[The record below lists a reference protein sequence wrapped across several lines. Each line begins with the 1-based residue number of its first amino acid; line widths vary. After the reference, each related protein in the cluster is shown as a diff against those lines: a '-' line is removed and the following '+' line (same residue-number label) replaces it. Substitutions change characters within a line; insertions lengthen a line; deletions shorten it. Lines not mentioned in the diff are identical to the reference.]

1 MRKRILWVS
10 ILITFL
16 GLILFS
22 FAATEIYYNLSV
34 ERSRETLAV
43 YMNVFDESVS
53 LDEAGAAA
61 LSERLGGA
69 RVTFLRTDGTVIADS
84 EAEGIEEN
92 HLNREEVQAALTE
105 GEGYAVRASDTLGAN
120 MVYYCKLFSG
130 LGVLVRIAVFTSSVW
145 SIFLQ
150 ALPTLIGFL
159 LADGLVCFLFTYL
172 AADFILKPVRQLTL
186 QAQQGKKLTSNYEEL
201 RPIAE
206 VLNQRNEKIVGDLK
220 RIEEEKELA
229 LQAKNSK
236 DEMIANI
243 THEMNTPLTSI
254 KGFAELLA
262 GEGLSEEQR
271 LRAVNIIRAQSERLS
286 NLITETIHYS
296 EIDSDELPSYDVDF
310 TELVQ
315 DALSAFEPNMRA
327 KNLTLHADIAEG
339 VTVFSRY
346 ERLLIILNNLVGNA
360 VRYNKEGGEIFVTL
374 GRENGLA
381 KLVVADTGVGIA
393 EENLDKV
400 FSRFFTVDKSH
411 NGQGGGF
418 GLGLAVVRKLCR
430 KAGWTIGVESKL
442 GEGTT
447 FTVVF

>member
-1 MRKRILWVS
+1 MRRRILCVS

-22 FAATEIYYNLSV
+22 FTATEVFYNLSV
-34 ERSRETLAV
+34 EHSKESLTV
-43 YMNVFDESVS
+43 YMNMYDESLT
-53 LDEAGAAA
+53 LDNAGAGE
-61 LSERLGGA
+61 LSQKLGGA
-69 RVTFLRTDGTVIADS
+69 RVTFLSTDGTVLADS
-84 EAEGIEEN
+84 ATDSITEN
-92 HLNREEVQAALTE
+92 HANRKEVQDALET
-105 GEGYAVRASDTLGAN
+105 GEGYDVRNSGTLGEN
-120 MVYYCKLFSG
+120 MVYYCKRFG
-130 LGVLVRIAVFTSSVW
+130 DVLVRIAVPTSSDW
-145 SIFLQ
+145 NIFLSS
-150 ALPTLIGFL
+150 LPSLVGFL
-159 LADGLVCFLFTYL
+159 LIDLVACFLFTYL
-172 AADFILKPVRQLTL
+172 ASDFILRPIRQFTL
-186 QAQQGKKLTSNYEEL
+186 QAQQGKELVSNYREL

-206 VLNQRNEKIVGDLK
+206 VLNRRNEKIVGDMK

-229 LQAKNSK
+229 LQAKKSK

-262 GEGLSEEQR
+262 GDGLSEEQR

-286 NLITETIHYS
+286 NLISETLHYS

-310 TELVQ
+310 TKLVQ
-315 DALSAFEPNMRA
+315 DALSTFEPNMRE

-339 VTVFSRY
+339 IKVFSRY
-346 ERLLIILNNLVGNA
+346 ERLLVILNNLVGNA
-360 VRYNKEGGEIFVTL
+360 IRYNKEGGEISVFL
-374 GRENGLA
+374 GKEDGFA
-381 KLVVADTGVGIA
+381 KLSVSDTGVGIA
-393 EENLDKV
+393 EENLDKI

-430 KAGWTIGVESKL
+430 KAGWTISVKSKL

>member
-1 MRKRILWVS
+1 MIMRRRILCVS

-22 FAATEIYYNLSV
+22 FTATEVFYNLSV
-34 ERSRETLAV
+34 EHSKESLTV
-43 YMNVFDESVS
+43 YMNMYDESLT
-53 LDEAGAAA
+53 LDNAGAGE
-61 LSERLGGA
+61 LSQKLGGA
-69 RVTFLRTDGTVIADS
+69 RVTFLSTDGTVLADS
-84 EAEGIEEN
+84 ATDSITEN
-92 HLNREEVQAALTE
+92 HAKRKEVQDALET
-105 GEGYAVRASDTLGAN
+105 GEGYDVRNSGTLGEN
-120 MVYYCKLFSG
+120 MVYYCKRFG
-130 LGVLVRIAVFTSSVW
+130 DVLVRIAVPTSSDW
-145 SIFLQ
+145 NIFLSS
-150 ALPTLIGFL
+150 LPSLVGFL
-159 LADGLVCFLFTYL
+159 LIDLIACFLFTYL
-172 AADFILKPVRQLTL
+172 ASDFILRPIRQFTL
-186 QAQQGKKLTSNYEEL
+186 QAQQGKELVSNYQEL

-206 VLNQRNEKIVGDLK
+206 VLNRRNEKIVGDMK

-229 LQAKNSK
+229 LQAKKSK

-262 GEGLSEEQR
+262 GEGLTEEQR

-286 NLITETIHYS
+286 NLISETLHYS

-310 TELVQ
+310 TKLVQ
-315 DALSAFEPNMRA
+315 DALSTFEPNMRE

-339 VTVFSRY
+339 IKVFSRY
-346 ERLLIILNNLVGNA
+346 ERLLVILNNLVGNA
-360 VRYNKEGGEIFVTL
+360 IRYNKEGGEISVFL
-374 GRENGLA
+374 GKEDGFA
-381 KLVVADTGVGIA
+381 KLSVSDTGVGIA
-393 EENLDKV
+393 EENLDKI

-430 KAGWTIGVESKL
+430 KAGWTISVKSKL

>member
-1 MRKRILWVS
+1 MRRRILCVF

-22 FAATEIYYNLSV
+22 FTATEVFYSLSV
-34 ERSRETLAV
+34 EHSKESLTV
-43 YMNVFDESVS
+43 YMNMYDESLT
-53 LDEAGAAA
+53 LDNAGAGE
-61 LSERLGGA
+61 LSQKLGGA
-69 RVTFLRTDGTVIADS
+69 RVTFLSTDGTVLADS
-84 EAEGIEEN
+84 ASDSITEN
-92 HLNREEVQAALTE
+92 HADRKEVREALET
-105 GEGYAVRASDTLGAN
+105 GEGYDVRNSGTLGEN
-120 MVYYCKLFSG
+120 MVYYCKRFG
-130 LGVLVRIAVFTSSVW
+130 DTLVRIAVPTSSDW
-145 SIFLQ
+145 NIFLSS
-150 ALPTLIGFL
+150 LPSLVGFL
-159 LADGLVCFLFTYL
+159 LADLVACFLFTYF
-172 AADFILKPVRQLTL
+172 ASDFILKPIRQFAL
-186 QAQQGKKLTSNYEEL
+186 QAQQGKALVSNYEEL

-206 VLNQRNEKIVGDLK
+206 VLNRRNEKIVGDMK

-229 LQAKNSK
+229 LQAKSSK

-262 GEGLSEEQR
+262 GDGLSEEQR

-286 NLITETIHYS
+286 NLISETLHYS

-310 TELVQ
+310 TKLVQ
-315 DALSAFEPNMRA
+315 DALGTFEPNMRE

-339 VTVFSRY
+339 IKVFSRY
-346 ERLLIILNNLVGNA
+346 ERLLVILNNLVGNA
-360 VRYNKEGGEIFVTL
+360 IRYNKEGGEISVFL
-374 GRENGLA
+374 GKENGFA
-381 KLVVADTGVGIA
+381 KLSVSDTGVGIA
-393 EENLDKV
+393 EENLDKI

-430 KAGWTIGVESKL
+430 KAGWTISVKSKL

-447 FTVVF
+447 FTIVF

>member
-1 MRKRILWVS
+1 MRRRILCVS

-22 FAATEIYYNLSV
+22 FTATEVFYNLSV
-34 ERSRETLAV
+34 EHSKESLTV
-43 YMNVFDESVS
+43 YMNMYDESLT
-53 LDEAGAAA
+53 LDNAGAGE
-61 LSERLGGA
+61 LSQKLGGA
-69 RVTFLRTDGTVIADS
+69 RVTFLSTDGTVLADS
-84 EAEGIEEN
+84 ASDSITEN
-92 HLNREEVQAALTE
+92 HADRKEVREALET
-105 GEGYAVRASDTLGAN
+105 GEGYDVRNSGTLGEN
-120 MVYYCKLFSG
+120 MVYYCKRFG
-130 LGVLVRIAVFTSSVW
+130 DTLVRIAVPTSSDW
-145 SIFLQ
+145 NIFLSS
-150 ALPTLIGFL
+150 LPSLVGFL
-159 LADGLVCFLFTYL
+159 LADLVACFLFTYF
-172 AADFILKPVRQLTL
+172 ASDFILKPIRQFAL
-186 QAQQGKKLTSNYEEL
+186 QAQQGKALVSNYEEL

-206 VLNQRNEKIVGDLK
+206 VLNRRNEKIVGDMK

-229 LQAKNSK
+229 LQAKRSK

-262 GEGLSEEQR
+262 GDGLSEEQR

-286 NLITETIHYS
+286 NLISETLHYS

-310 TELVQ
+310 TKLVQ
-315 DALSAFEPNMRA
+315 DALGTFEPNMRE

-339 VTVFSRY
+339 IKVFSRY
-346 ERLLIILNNLVGNA
+346 ERLLVILNNLVGNA
-360 VRYNKEGGEIFVTL
+360 IRYNKEGGEISVFL
-374 GRENGLA
+374 GEENGFA
-381 KLVVADTGVGIA
+381 KLSVSDTGVGIA
-393 EENLDKV
+393 EENLDKI

-430 KAGWTIGVESKL
+430 KAGWTISVKSKL

>member
-1 MRKRILWVS
+1 MIMRRRILCVS

-22 FAATEIYYNLSV
+22 FTATEVFYNLSV
-34 ERSRETLAV
+34 EHSKESLTV
-43 YMNVFDESVS
+43 YMNMYDESLT
-53 LDEAGAAA
+53 LDNAGAGE
-61 LSERLGGA
+61 LSQKLGGA
-69 RVTFLRTDGTVIADS
+69 RVTFLSTDGTVLADS
-84 EAEGIEEN
+84 ATDSITEN
-92 HLNREEVQAALTE
+92 HAKRKEVQDALET
-105 GEGYAVRASDTLGAN
+105 GEGYDVRNSGTLGEN
-120 MVYYCKLFSG
+120 MVYYCKRFG
-130 LGVLVRIAVFTSSVW
+130 DVLVRIAVPTSSDW
-145 SIFLQ
+145 NIFLSS
-150 ALPTLIGFL
+150 LPSLVGFL
-159 LADGLVCFLFTYL
+159 LIDLIACFLFTYL
-172 AADFILKPVRQLTL
+172 ASDFILRPIRQFTL
-186 QAQQGKKLTSNYEEL
+186 QAQQGKELVSNYQEL

-206 VLNQRNEKIVGDLK
+206 VLNRRNEKIVGDMK

-229 LQAKNSK
+229 LQAKKSK

-262 GEGLSEEQR
+262 GDGLSEEQR

-286 NLITETIHYS
+286 NLISETLHYS

-310 TELVQ
+310 TKLVQ
-315 DALSAFEPNMRA
+315 DALSTFEPNMRE

-339 VTVFSRY
+339 IKVFSRY
-346 ERLLIILNNLVGNA
+346 ERLLVILNNLVGNA
-360 VRYNKEGGEIFVTL
+360 IRYNKEGGEISVFL
-374 GRENGLA
+374 GKEDGFA
-381 KLVVADTGVGIA
+381 KLSVSDTGVGIA
-393 EENLDKV
+393 EENLDKI

-430 KAGWTIGVESKL
+430 KAGWTISVKSKL